1 MVRLWQVILVS
12 LFFCNIEWFSVYAD
26 MPRAK
31 SLTHSSTKF
40 NFRCSNYYVA
50 SHARSAKM
58 RAEMDMG
65 LICWTQPTA
74 LTTQPDPTQ
83 ASRPGTVQHYRTV
96 LRQKCP
102 GHRFDHQGGSKFYF
116 CKKSTMVH
124 FYGSNQILSYYHSN
138 FGGKLL
144 KTGSS

>member
-1 MVRLWQVILVS
+1 MLTCLVLNHSHTRLLNLISAAVI
-12 LFFCNIEWFSVYAD
+12 I
-26 MPRAK
+26 
-31 SLTHSSTKF
+31 T
-40 NFRCSNYYVA
+40 
-50 SHARSAKM
+50 SHRMHVTARSAKM

-102 GHRFDHQGGSKFYF
+102 GHRFDHQGGVK
-116 CKKSTMVH
+116 
-124 FYGSNQILSYYHSN
+124 ILLLQKEHNGALLWLKPN
-138 FGGKLL
+138 FKLL
-144 KTGSS
+144 PFKFWWEITQNRK